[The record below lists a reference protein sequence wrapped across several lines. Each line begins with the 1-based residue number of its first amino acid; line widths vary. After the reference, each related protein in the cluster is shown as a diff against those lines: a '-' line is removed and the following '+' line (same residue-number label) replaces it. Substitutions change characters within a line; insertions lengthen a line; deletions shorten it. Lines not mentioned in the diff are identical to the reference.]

1 MGIPWRGCSCSS
13 EGTRRV
19 FQAFQGAVVPY
30 AADRWSVYDGKIV
43 LIVLPHLKLWWSRN
57 LCSGN
62 ADVELRKHSW
72 RQRGGEGRPGACTH
86 EGWRLKQREITPGQN
101 SVEKQFFDLT
111 KPFAVLLKTCRRSS
125 FILVMVIRRFSRT
138 LGLNLGPIWRFPLK
152 TLVQIPV
159 LASLC
164 TSHCNGV

>member
-1 MGIPWRGCSCSS
+1 MPSMSIFCSLGTRPWKKVPGRFNLSSELTFLPTSAHSYPQNCTKGSSLILWQLFQAVSSGMGIPWRGCSCSS
-13 EGTRRV
+13 EGTRRA

-72 RQRGGEGRPGACTH
+72 QQRGGEGRPGACT
-86 EGWRLKQREITPGQN
+86 
-101 SVEKQFFDLT
+101 
-111 KPFAVLLKTCRRSS
+111 
-125 FILVMVIRRFSRT
+125 
-138 LGLNLGPIWRFPLK
+138 
-152 TLVQIPV
+152 
-159 LASLC
+159 
-164 TSHCNGV
+164 